1 MHAYLD
7 TRRLRS
13 HKRRNVVHSVAL
25 VAGLAGLLCLT
36 SWLIW
41 GIDIALGVLGGVI
54 VAVAFRPAIPPSAI
68 MSLYGA
74 RPLGPHAVPELS
86 RIIVLLAQ
94 RADLSNVPG
103 LYYLPSTT
111 LNAFA
116 VGSRSKAVVCMTDGL
131 LRRLELRELAGVLAH
146 EISHIRNNDL
156 RIMGLADLLTRS
168 TTIMSYVGIFLLVL
182 NLPLILTG
190 AAHVP
195 WLAVLLLIFAPTL
208 GSLLQLGLSRAREY
222 DADLDA
228 AGLTGDPVGLA
239 RALEKLERYQGRF
252 WEELI
257 MPGRRI
263 PEPSLV
269 RTHPPTEDRI
279 RRLLE
284 LTPADQLPGLA
295 VHPTINPHRLGQ
307 APRAPRYHWSGI
319 WY

>member
-7 TRRLRS
+7 ARRLRS
-13 HKRRNVVHSVAL
+13 HKRRNLLHSVAL
-25 VAGLAGLLCLT
+25 VAALAGLLCLT

-41 GIDIALGVLGGVI
+41 GFDIALGVLGGVI
-54 VAVAFRPAIPPSAI
+54 LAVAFQPTIPPSAI

-74 RPLGPHAVPELS
+74 RPHDPRAVPELG
-86 RIIVLLAQ
+86 RIIGLLAQ
-94 RADLSNVPG
+94 RADLPVAPD

-116 VGSRSKAVVCMTDGL
+116 VGSRNKAVVCMTDGL
-131 LRRLELRELAGVLAH
+131 LRRLDLRELAGVLAH

-156 RIMGLADLLTRS
+156 RIMGLADLLTRF
-168 TTIMSYVGIFLLVL
+168 TTVMSYVGIFLLVL

-190 AAHVP
+190 SAHVP

-284 LTPADQLPGLA
+284 LTPAEQLPGLA
-295 VHPTINPHRLGQ
+295 AHPTNNPQRLSRG
-307 APRAPRYHWSGI
+307 PRAPRYHWSGI